1 MTTFIIAL
9 FITYFIILI
18 WKGGGWFSKENYKQG
33 TMERALYQSKNNNT
47 NFIEKAID
55 NRGYDPYDGLVLYK
69 DGVYSTIIFGN
80 KDYPITRYL
89 NANSIEEL
97 QNLADPF
104 LEEHREAWIKRKNK
118 QKKK

>member
-18 WKGGGWFSKENYKQG
+18 WKGGGWFSKESYKQ
-33 TMERALYQSKNNNT
+33 EAREQALYQSKNNNT

-55 NRGYDPYDGLVLYK
+55 NRGYDPYDGLVQYK
-69 DGVYSTIIFGN
+69 NGVYTTIIFGN

-97 QNLADPF
+97 QKLADPF
-104 LEEHREAWIKRKNK
+104 LKKRRDAWVKRKNK

>member
-1 MTTFIIAL
+1 
-9 FITYFIILI
+9 
-18 WKGGGWFSKENYKQG
+18 
-33 TMERALYQSKNNNT
+33 MERALYQSKNNNT

-55 NRGYDPYDGLVLYK
+55 NRGYEPYDGLVQYK
-69 DGVYSTIIFGN
+69 DGVYLTIIFGN

-104 LEEHREAWIKRKNK
+104 LEKHREAWIKRKNK